1 MWNNWR
7 VDRVGNK
14 IWTVKTN
21 NYKERKKK
29 NKSYCNCTEL
39 WNISG
44 EWCVQGFYFLFS
56 IKMHSWKASIKIF
69 KDPGLFWQL
78 FRECSANAEYLSSV
92 PLSSSAIS

>member
-14 IWTVKTN
+14 IWTVNRN

-29 NKSYCNCTEL
+29 TKVIAIALNCGILVESGVFKGF
-39 WNISG
+39 IS
-44 EWCVQGFYFLFS
+44 FFS

-69 KDPGLFWQL
+69 KDPGLFWKL